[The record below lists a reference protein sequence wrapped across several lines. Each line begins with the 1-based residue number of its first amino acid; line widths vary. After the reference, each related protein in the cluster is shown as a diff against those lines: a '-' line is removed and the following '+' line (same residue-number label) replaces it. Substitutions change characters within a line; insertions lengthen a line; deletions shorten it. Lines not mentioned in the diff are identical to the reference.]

1 MAPVDESPREDIEK
15 ERLEVLLREDAAPG
29 DRLELEYWGTVT
41 PFAYDRDR
49 TGPPCAAWAAATGCR
64 TRGRTVDA
72 FFEVLSGHFAFA
84 REAGM
89 KIGGFQAGISYT
101 PCVLA
106 LRPGSWPVR
115 GRLQAGKAP
124 HRAGDHVRS
133 PVDFD
138 RAESRNTADILLLG
152 LAPSF

>member
-1 MAPVDESPREDIEK
+1 MR
-15 ERLEVLLREDAAPG
+15 RLGGGDWMPDPG
-29 DRLELEYWGTVT
+29 R
-41 PFAYDRDR
+41 A
-49 TGPPCAAWAAATGCR
+49 
-64 TRGRTVDA
+64 VDA
-72 FFEVLSGHFAFA
+72 FFEVLSGHFAVA

-115 GRLQAGKAP
+115 RRLQAGKAP

-133 PVDFD
+133 PVDLD